1 MGRSLTAGEVV
12 DGGGQHHVAQLRL
25 VQLVG
30 QPDQGLILGLKRS
43 KTPVRIPLGVFY
55 TSYG

>member
-30 QPDQGLILGLKRS
+30 QPDKCLILGLKRS

-55 TSYG
+55 TS